1 MALPSTSDAIHWG
14 QILSRNLSY
23 AQRQDF
29 YHFIM
34 NATTDLCGE
43 LGDTIREELE
53 EEGKTV

>member
-1 MALPSTSDAIHWG
+1 MALPSTSDAIRWG
-14 QILSRNLSY
+14 VKISRALSY
-23 AQRQDF
+23 KERQEF

-43 LGDTIREELE
+43 LGDTILEELE